1 MTIGIIGLLSIIVWY
16 MSVKELSKPEKNQSN
31 RKIITLTSSGTLL
44 TLILTVSLFQNFNF
58 FGN

>member
-16 MSVKELSKPEKNQSN
+16 MAVKELSKPEKNQSN